1 MQGKIWIE
9 SELGKGAKFIFTLK
23 MKKGKQAAA
32 STGTAAAADSGKPA
46 VPSIKAT
53 DLHLQGYTILAAED
67 MDFNREVLSKY
78 LEKTGVT
85 IDYAEN
91 GKEAVEKFKVNY
103 DKYCMILMD
112 INMPEMDGDEATKI
126 IRALDIKKAKD
137 IPIVAM
143 TADVF
148 KEDVEKC
155 LSVGMN
161 DHISKP
167 IVPKIIYAKI
177 KQHLGL

>member
-1 MQGKIWIE
+1 ME
-9 SELGKGAKFIFTLK
+9 
-23 MKKGKQAAA
+23 
-32 STGTAAAADSGKPA
+32 
-46 VPSIKAT
+46 
-53 DLHLQGYTILAAED
+53 
-67 MDFNREVLSKY
+67 FNREVLSKY

-91 GKEAVEKFKVNY
+91 GKEAVAKFKENY
-103 DKYCMILMD
+103 EKYSLILMD

-126 IRALDIKKAKD
+126 IRALDLKKAKE

-167 IVPKIIYAKI
+167 IIPKIIYAKL
-177 KQHLGL
+177 KQYMGQQ